1 MTDYNGTDE
10 DDIIDASELAS
21 DINHI
26 YPGKGNDTVTNAKS
40 GQTIISSPG
49 EDTLSGTNYD
59 YALWQAEQAVT
70 INLKEGWAEDG
81 FGTRDNV
88 SGIVTIH
95 GSSFGDTIY
104 GTENFERFFANGG
117 DNIFNGGGGGDKIA
131 YAPSPGRE
139 STNYTITKVDNEVHI
154 IGPNTK
160 DIVTGVRFIEFM
172 EDNKTIDLSY
182 LLNDSGLK
190 ASLQGKVYSFYDD
203 TLTPPYTYSGVDYPE
218 ALVNYLPQGTYVI
231 DINDDGIDDVVFPMF
246 KAYGTGADTSTKYI
260 ALTTS
265 NGSLVFDEAINDT
278 MPITS
283 ASRRS
288 EAINLVNSE
297 YPAFVTVNHNTD
309 TLSNRGNPDSI
320 VPPSELIIVQSISSS
335 IKQSDIIPRLPDSTD
350 KHPFAVD
357 AHAMGVG
364 DINGDGLDDIFVG
377 HWTGELAY
385 ALIQGD
391 DGVFVKQEQ
400 DLYKEIINWPSE
412 TTRQS
417 TNILRDGGLV
427 DVNGD
432 GFHDLIAGF
441 GMGGSSTTIFI
452 KDNGLYSIEN
462 KIELPASIY
471 GYHNQM
477 SSKILDADFDHDGDI
492 DIAMLQIQLGDD
504 KVSGYYA
511 GNYIQIL
518 RNDGAG
524 NYEDITNFI
533 PENATQDAYL
543 SRLQWNEAWQLI
555 DMNDDNH
562 IDVAGGRAAEGSP
575 LIYFNDG
582 NGRFEIGEIATNESN
597 GKVYAY
603 SDFNANGKMEFISY
617 KMNQPEYDFYIYE
630 MEEIIGTGPGYRSSA
645 KDGAPG
651 FNERYYLNENPS
663 AQEAITSGTYDTGLA
678 HYLAEG
684 KDADLKTF
692 APFTKVHGYSGSDT
706 IILREGDEIA
716 YGYAGDDTIEGGAG
730 NDIIDGGTGLDS
742 AIYKDSSSAYSLTA
756 NDDGTVS
763 VVHSSPSEGFTDEGS
778 DTLTSIEKM
787 QFSDKT
793 LSKTSLKYEL
803 SESIDSSENILS
815 AHTEDVLSGTL
826 NFNKGDNI
834 IILDGQG
841 KTYRGLEGD
850 DTYFISQLLP
860 KNGKVSI
867 TDTEGSKLV
876 QHPANNYVDKS
887 LFTKNAARL
896 TLEDGREITIS
907 GADKFSY
914 NVGGN
919 ITKGDKGTDLTFS
932 EFAEVFGV
940 YDILN
945 SSGAQTG
952 EISDMYII

>member
-1 MTDYNGTDE
+1 MADYNGTDE

-154 IGPNTK
+154 VGPDTK

-190 ASLQGKVYSFYDD
+190 ASLQGKLYSFYDD

-288 EAINLVNSE
+288 ESINLVNSE
-297 YPAFVTVNHNTD
+297 YPAFVTVNHNTEQE
-309 TLSNRGNPDSI
+309 SNRGNPDSI

-391 DGVFVKQEQ
+391 DGVFV
-400 DLYKEIINWPSE
+400 
-412 TTRQS
+412 
-417 TNILRDGGLV
+417 
-427 DVNGD
+427 
-432 GFHDLIAGF
+432 
-441 GMGGSSTTIFI
+441 
-452 KDNGLYSIEN
+452 
-462 KIELPASIY
+462 
-471 GYHNQM
+471 
-477 SSKILDADFDHDGDI
+477 
-492 DIAMLQIQLGDD
+492 
-504 KVSGYYA
+504 
-511 GNYIQIL
+511 
-518 RNDGAG
+518 
-524 NYEDITNFI
+524 
-533 PENATQDAYL
+533 
-543 SRLQWNEAWQLI
+543 
-555 DMNDDNH
+555 
-562 IDVAGGRAAEGSP
+562 
-575 LIYFNDG
+575 
-582 NGRFEIGEIATNESN
+582 
-597 GKVYAY
+597 
-603 SDFNANGKMEFISY
+603 
-617 KMNQPEYDFYIYE
+617 
-630 MEEIIGTGPGYRSSA
+630 
-645 KDGAPG
+645 
-651 FNERYYLNENPS
+651 
-663 AQEAITSGTYDTGLA
+663 
-678 HYLAEG
+678 
-684 KDADLKTF
+684 
-692 APFTKVHGYSGSDT
+692 
-706 IILREGDEIA
+706 
-716 YGYAGDDTIEGGAG
+716 
-730 NDIIDGGTGLDS
+730 
-742 AIYKDSSSAYSLTA
+742 
-756 NDDGTVS
+756 
-763 VVHSSPSEGFTDEGS
+763 
-778 DTLTSIEKM
+778 
-787 QFSDKT
+787 
-793 LSKTSLKYEL
+793 
-803 SESIDSSENILS
+803 
-815 AHTEDVLSGTL
+815 
-826 NFNKGDNI
+826 
-834 IILDGQG
+834 
-841 KTYRGLEGD
+841 
-850 DTYFISQLLP
+850 
-860 KNGKVSI
+860 
-867 TDTEGSKLV
+867 
-876 QHPANNYVDKS
+876 
-887 LFTKNAARL
+887 
-896 TLEDGREITIS
+896 
-907 GADKFSY
+907 
-914 NVGGN
+914 
-919 ITKGDKGTDLTFS
+919 
-932 EFAEVFGV
+932 
-940 YDILN
+940 
-945 SSGAQTG
+945 
-952 EISDMYII
+952 